1 MVTSKFIIPATI
13 ALCMAFGVCGAA
25 TGLSIAQD
33 KIDKTKIYFGS
44 ADQFEKAAE
53 VRYDEVIK
61 ETPEYAEVKK
71 NKIERGSGR
80 YWVLLSQASDRANRA
95 ISSVGEKTEY
105 DLIALAGYLKS
116 VDPEIPAD
124 DITASIVKAMED
136 GTESAK

>member
-1 MVTSKFIIPATI
+1 
-13 ALCMAFGVCGAA
+13 MAFGVCAAA
-25 TGLSIAQD
+25 TGLSIAGD
-33 KIDKTKIYFGS
+33 KIDKTKIYYGR
-44 ADQFEKAAE
+44 ADHFEKAAE

-71 NKIERGSGR
+71 DKIERGTGR
-80 YWVLLSQASDRANRA
+80 YWVLISQASDRANRA
-95 ISSVGEKTEY
+95 ISTVGEKTEY